1 MNEFNS
7 GMSYIRKAVHIVES
21 LGKIYK
27 LLKDMNN
34 EEKHLKEFESKLR
47 QKDPSKPVM
56 NEQNAVFYNTE
67 GLGHEQVQKILDG
80 SKIPNATYIQE
91 ATGQTVIAIPKQYT
105 NQANPLLG
113 AYKAMQP
120 THVAS
125 AQEKKLLKILESD
138 KARGTMP
145 SPLVTRGL
153 RSGYVSIY
161 SMSHGAS
168 LCMSK
173 KLSDA
178 RIPHAMVTAKD
189 GSHYLIA
196 SKLFAHQIDT
206 FDKELQQTPS
216 FVSRTDFMKQNVGK
230 QIVEHQHL
238 TEGQALALQEKL
250 MGSGFECNLEK
261 QSNMANANI
270 QAMREQCPGLSD
282 DTYVLRY
289 NAKYA
294 KQVEPI
300 VAETLVRCNGTN
312 RDAIEAHATQINN
325 IAHNTVLQAN
335 QNKSIFIV
343 DALHPENHFSIDK
356 SGLRDAKGTL
366 ITTPQN
372 KQFDAQIHAIV
383 KSMKSPLAKEVDS
396 PAEKR
401 MEDVFT
407 REEIAKAQEGWA
419 RTQPDEA
426 GLAASKLAALKV
438 STDLSAQNAN
448 IANICND
455 AAMTAETLSNGIE
468 EGTFRYSAEEIYKIM
483 DMTNIHDVEGVIKE
497 IQEAEG
503 LSDKDKVYLTKL
515 VQESPDKA
523 LQHLDK
529 LQKHLPKTTYD
540 TLTDSIEH
548 MDDSAARFIQATKE
562 MSPEQK
568 SKMVN
573 NMTTFAQYN
582 QLNCT
587 TIKTIGIQDLA
598 LQDIEEHFNRNTD
611 DITQDI
617 GRAEIE
623 SLDVGAPVLEG
634 DI

>member
-1 MNEFNS
+1 MNDFNS
-7 GMSYIRKAVHIVES
+7 GMSRVRKAVHVVEL
-21 LGKIYK
+21 LGKLYN
-27 LLKDMNN
+27 LRQESHN
-34 EEKHLKEFESKLR
+34 EEQHLLDFISKLKQR
-47 QKDPSKPVM
+47 DPNNPVM
-56 NEQNAVFYNTE
+56 NETNATFYNTE
-67 GLGHEQVQKILDG
+67 GLGHAQVQKLLDD
-80 SKIPNATYIQE
+80 SKIPNATYVQE
-91 ATGQTVIAIPKQYT
+91 ATSQTVIAVPKQYAY
-105 NQANPLLG
+105 QANLLLG
-113 AYKAMQP
+113 AYKATQP
-120 THVAS
+120 THATS
-125 AQEKKLLKILESD
+125 AQEKELLKILEND

-153 RSGYVSIY
+153 RSGHVSIY

-178 RIPHAMVTAKD
+178 SIPHAMVTAKD
-189 GSHYLIA
+189 GTHYLIA
-196 SKLFAHQIDT
+196 SKLFAHQMDV

-216 FVSRTDFMKQNVGK
+216 FISRIDFMKQNVGK
-230 QIVEHQHL
+230 QIIEHQHL

-261 QSNMANANI
+261 QPNMANANI
-270 QAMREQCPGLSD
+270 QAMREQCPGLAGN
-282 DTYVLRY
+282 TYVLRY

-294 KQVEPI
+294 KQVEPM
-300 VAETLVRCNGTN
+300 VAETLVRCNSTN
-312 RDAIEAHATQINN
+312 RDAVEAHATQINN
-325 IAHNTVLQAN
+325 IAHNTVSQAN
-335 QNKSIFIV
+335 QNKSVFII
-343 DALHPENHFSIDK
+343 DALRPENHFSIDK

-366 ITTPQN
+366 IATPQS

-383 KSMKSPLAKEVDS
+383 KSMKSPMTKEIDS

-426 GLAASKLAALKV
+426 GLVASKLAALKV
-438 STDLSAQNAN
+438 STDLSAKNAN
-448 IANICND
+448 IANVCND
-455 AAMTAETLSNGIE
+455 AAMVAETLSNGIE

-483 DMTNIHDVEGVIKE
+483 DITNVHDIEGVMEQIQEVEGM
-497 IQEAEG
+497 A
-503 LSDKDKVYLTKL
+503 DKDKAYLTKL
-515 VQESPDKA
+515 VQENPDKA

-529 LQKHLPKTTYD
+529 LQPRLPKSTYD
-540 TLTDSIEH
+540 ALTASIEH

-568 SKMVN
+568 STMVN

-587 TIKTIGIQDLA
+587 TIKTVGIQDLS
-598 LQDIEEHFNRNTD
+598 LQDIEEHFDRGTD

-617 GRAEIE
+617 GRTEIE
-623 SLDVGAPVLEG
+623 DIDVGTPVLEG